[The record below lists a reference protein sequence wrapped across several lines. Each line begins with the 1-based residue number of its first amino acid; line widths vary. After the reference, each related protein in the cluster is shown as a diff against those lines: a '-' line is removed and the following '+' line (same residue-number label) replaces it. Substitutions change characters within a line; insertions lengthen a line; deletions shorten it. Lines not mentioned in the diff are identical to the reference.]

1 MQTIEKTILANLIHN
16 EQYTR
21 KVLPFIKGDYFSDR
35 TERTVFEEIQKFVDK
50 YNDLPNQNALEVELD
65 SRKDLNEEDYKRVL
79 SVVTELKK
87 DDNVIFDWLVET
99 TEDFC
104 KDKAVYNAIV
114 DGIAIIDGKDKKR
127 GVDALPSILTDA
139 LAVGFD
145 NRVGHDYLHDTDAR
159 FEFYHKIEEKIPFDL
174 EFFNRITK
182 GGLPQKTLNI
192 ALAGT
197 GVGKSLFMCH
207 MAANCLSQGRS
218 VLYITLEMAEERIA
232 ERIDANLMNISIDDL
247 HKLAKQMFDDKI
259 NSIAQKTNGKLVIKE
274 YPTASAHSN
283 HFRGLIKELAIK
295 KSFKPDIIFIDYLNI
310 CASSRFKA
318 LIKELAIKKSFKPD
332 IIFIDYLNICASS
345 RFKANGN
352 VNSYMYIKAIAEE
365 LRGLAVET
373 NVPIMS
379 ATQTTRSG
387 FSNSDVG
394 LEDTSESFGL
404 PATADLMFA
413 LISNEE
419 LDELNQI
426 AVKQLKNRY
435 NDPTTNKRFVIGIDR
450 AKMKLYDVEGAE
462 QEGLA
467 DSNQETF
474 AEPVFDSTDFGED
487 WKI

>member
-1 MQTIEKTILANLIHN
+1 MQTIERTALTQLVTN
-16 EQYTR
+16 EKYAR

-35 TERTVFEEIQKFVDK
+35 TERTVFEEITKFVDK
-50 YNDLPNQNALEVELD
+50 YNKIPTQTSLEIEVQ
-65 SRKDLNEEDYKRVL
+65 SRKDLNEDEYKK
-79 SVVTELKK
+79 VVE
-87 DDNVIFDWLVET
+87 VIKTLESTDVDFDWLVDT
-99 TEDFC
+99 TEKFC

-114 DGIAIIDGKDKKR
+114 EGISIIDGKDKNR
-127 GVDALPSILTDA
+127 GADAIPNILTDA

-145 NRVGHDYLHDTDAR
+145 NSVGHDYLLDADSR
-159 FEFYHKIEEKIPFDL
+159 FDYYHTVEEKIPFDL
-174 EFFNRITK
+174 DFFNRITK
-182 GGLPQKTLNI
+182 GGLPPKTLNI

-207 MAANCLSQGRS
+207 MAANCMSQGKN

-232 ERIDANLMNISIDDL
+232 ERIDANLMNISMEDL
-247 HKLAKQMFDDKI
+247 HDLPKQMFEDKI
-259 NSIAQKTNGKLVIKE
+259 QKIIKNTTGQLIVKE
-274 YPTASAHSN
+274 YPTASAHSS

-310 CASSRFKA
+310 CGSSRFKGA
-318 LIKELAIKKSFKPD
+318 T
-332 IIFIDYLNICASS
+332 
-345 RFKANGN
+345 N
-352 VNSYMYIKAIAEE
+352 VNSYMYIKSIAEE

-387 FSNSDVG
+387 FVSTDIG

-404 PATADLMFA
+404 PATADFMFA

-450 AKMKLYDVEGAE
+450 AKMRLFDVKLEE
-462 QEGLA
+462 QKTIV
-467 DSNQETF
+467 DSNQTIENEKF
-474 AEPVFDSTDFGED
+474 AEPVFDNTDFGND
-487 WKI
+487 WKV